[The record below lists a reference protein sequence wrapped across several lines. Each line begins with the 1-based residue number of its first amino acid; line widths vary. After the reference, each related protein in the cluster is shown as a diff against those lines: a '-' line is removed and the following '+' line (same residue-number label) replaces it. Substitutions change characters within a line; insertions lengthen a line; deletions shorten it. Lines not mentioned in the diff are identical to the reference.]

1 MLLNN
6 SRIFAIKEKIQDLED
21 EKNRLITEALKSY
34 GWDYS
39 NVLNA
44 QNWMWSKTITT
55 HGRERE
61 VYMTQDKAWSYQLFL
76 SLNEEL
82 PKGNNR

>member
-1 MLLNN
+1 MQIPT
-6 SRIFAIKEKIQDLED
+6 RKIFAIKEQIQDLED

-34 GWDYS
+34 GWDYN

-44 QNWMWSKTITT
+44 QNWMWSKTIVT

-61 VYMTQDKAWSYQLFL
+61 IYMTQDKAWSYQLWL
-76 SLNEEL
+76 SLNDSL
-82 PKGNNR
+82 N